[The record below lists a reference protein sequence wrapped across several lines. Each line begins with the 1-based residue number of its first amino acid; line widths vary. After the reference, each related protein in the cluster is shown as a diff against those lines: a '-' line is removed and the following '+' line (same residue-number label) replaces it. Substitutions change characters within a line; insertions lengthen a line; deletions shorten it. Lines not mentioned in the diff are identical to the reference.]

1 MLTELHQVGW
11 TRGPVLQYEH
21 DERERDY
28 LAISTLAGTANVLE
42 AGDALNNYEYEPCAF
57 INKFNDK
64 AVFVEFVVPGPTKRL
79 GSLGKFC
86 SWPPTGF
93 DGGGTNRVTKPPAT
107 ACMGKMMV
115 YRL

>member
-42 AGDALNNYEYEPCAF
+42 VGDALNNYEYEPCAF

-64 AVFVEFVVPGPTKRL
+64 AVFVEFVVPGPCETTWF
-79 GSLGKFC
+79 SGKILLLAANWGRRRGHKPC
-86 SWPPTGF
+86 REISYRAHGED
-93 DGGGTNRVTKPPAT
+93 DG
-107 ACMGKMMV
+107 
-115 YRL
+115 L